1 MGGSGTHP
9 STDDLS
15 AAGRRL
21 LLPGPGVHRCEMD
34 GQGPSGTTTSGREF
48 DTRQVLSPGGWQV
61 PSGRRPGWDW
71 VPPAGARARLDR
83 VPRWVRILFWT
94 PFLDRYAHRWMWFHG
109 GWDVDPP
116 DGLDPGA
123 AERLVWSTPP
133 PRRRPPR
140 RRFTGRLPGEP
151 PRIVSFV
158 IGLVDP
164 AYRYME
170 QRHPGRR
177 GPHRRGR
184 RPRCI
189 QDAAAGACTPG
200 GERPTSLDEV
210 WPTRERREQMLA
222 RHAAAVQAAEHRW
235 GRQARTSAGEL
246 VRDGV
251 TVLQLDNEQQVRGRV
266 IRFWRG
272 DSVLHLTDVDPD
284 GERGGESKTR
294 LSRGQDTDADLMAF
308 YLLQQAAQRD

>member
-1 MGGSGTHP
+1 M
-9 STDDLS
+9 
-15 AAGRRL
+15 
-21 LLPGPGVHRCEMD
+21 E
-34 GQGPSGTTTSGREF
+34 GQGPAGTTTSGPEC
-48 DTRQVLSPGGWQV
+48 DTGQVLSPGGWQV
-61 PSGRRPGWDW
+61 PPGRKPGWDW
-71 VPPAGARARLDR
+71 VPPAGARPRLDR

-116 DGLDPGA
+116 DELDPAA
-123 AERLVWSTPP
+123 AERLVWSTPAP
-133 PRRRPPR
+133 HRRPPR
-140 RRFTGRLPGEP
+140 RRFTRRIPGEP
-151 PRIVSFV
+151 PRIVSFL

-177 GPHRRGR
+177 RPYRRGR
-184 RPRCI
+184 RPPCVEE
-189 QDAAAGACTPG
+189 AAGGACTPG
-200 GERPTSLDEV
+200 GDRPASIDEV
-210 WPTRERREQMLA
+210 WPTREWRERMIA
-222 RHAAAVQAAEHRW
+222 RHAAAMRAAEHRW
-235 GRQARTSAGEL
+235 ARQARISASEL

-266 IRFWRG
+266 VRFWRG
-272 DSVLHLTDVDPD
+272 DRVLHLTDVDPD
-284 GERGGESKTR
+284 GERGGESKIR